1 METALIGSNP
11 PSSEYQY
18 EPEESKVFNSD
29 EEVLVPDSDLPVM
42 DGMEVDADLAMEGGP
57 IDASLGDESTLG
69 DGESFYLHILEDM
82 TDRRQKG
89 DLDDLMAGLSGRTQE
104 SRQPAAKTGSTGVDA
119 PMELPDNVNG
129 GLNDEEVIPSPAG
142 DSHSSQATSTDFA
155 LLMAALA
162 GDMDVDN
169 SVSPRMR
176 PRMPTNYGALLV
188 LGLVF
193 SVKMLT
199 RHY

>member
-1 METALIGSNP
+1 
-11 PSSEYQY
+11 
-18 EPEESKVFNSD
+18 
-29 EEVLVPDSDLPVM
+29 
-42 DGMEVDADLAMEGGP
+42 MEGGL
-57 IDASLGDESTLG
+57 IDAGLGDESMLG

-82 TDRRQKG
+82 TDRWQKG

-104 SRQPAAKTGSTGVDA
+104 SHQPAAETESTGVDA
-119 PMELPDNVNG
+119 PVELPDDVNG
-129 GLNDEEVIPSPAG
+129 GPNDEEVIPSLAG

-155 LLMAALA
+155 SLMAVLA
-162 GDMDVDN
+162 GDMDVDD
-169 SVSPRMR
+169 SVSLRTR
-176 PRMPTNYGALLV
+176 PRMPTNYSALLV

>member
-1 METALIGSNP
+1 METALIGSDP

-18 EPEESKVFNSD
+18 EPEESEVFDSD
-29 EEVLVPDSDLPVM
+29 EEVLAPDSDPPVM

-69 DGESFYLHILEDM
+69 DGESFYLHILQDM
-82 TDRRQKG
+82 TDGWQKG

-104 SRQPAAKTGSTGVDA
+104 SCQPAAKTGSTGVDA
-119 PMELPDNVNG
+119 PVELPDDING
-129 GLNDEEVIPSPAG
+129 IPNDEEVIPSPAG
-142 DSHSSQATSTDFA
+142 DSHSSQATSTDFTS
-155 LLMAALA
+155 LMAALA
-162 GDMDVDN
+162 GDMDVDD
-169 SVSPRMR
+169 SVSLRTR
-176 PRMPTNYGALLV
+176 PRTPTNYGALLV

-199 RHY
+199 